1 MLSLNQIRKLYIPFL
16 LKALQE
22 SKSMKETIQQS
33 GVGRIIPKKTYLKN
47 NIGMKSRVEIATN
60 NP

>member
-1 MLSLNQIRKLYIPFL
+1 MLTLNQIRKLYIPIV

-22 SKSMKETIQQS
+22 PKLMQETIQQS